1 MKLDFSLT
9 LPDELYAQLIDDCRV
24 CEILPKQYAAEA
36 LESAIASRRLPK
48 VDAGRYGQ
56 AQETKDKHAGTFAEH
71 VHKTLRAGKH

>member
-48 VDAGRYGQ
+48 IDAGRYGRRE
-56 AQETKDKHAGTFAEH
+56 AAEATETEM
-71 VHKTLRAGKH
+71 TLTAHRILL